1 MWAYKLENEATWA
14 KAALASRLQN
24 LGEETS
30 AVQQLKNMRLM
41 LELGEKVKLL
51 QGSIA
56 GKSEKRAGCIVRAG
70 VQELH
75 DWVKQQG
82 TACAGWPSGASKAP
96 RYFNFFFKI
105 IYF

>member
-1 MWAYKLENEATWA
+1 MWAYKLENEALWA

-41 LELGEKVKLL
+41 SELGEKVQLL

-96 RYFNFFFKI
+96 RYFKFFL
-105 IYF
+105 

>member
-1 MWAYKLENEATWA
+1 MWAHKLENESLWA

-30 AVQQLKNMRLM
+30 AVQHLKNMRLM
-41 LELGEKVKLL
+41 LELGGKVQQL
-51 QGSIA
+51 QDSIV
-56 GKSEKRAGCIVRAG
+56 GKSERKAERIVRAG

-96 RYFNFFFKI
+96 RYFNVFFLTNF
-105 IYF
+105 